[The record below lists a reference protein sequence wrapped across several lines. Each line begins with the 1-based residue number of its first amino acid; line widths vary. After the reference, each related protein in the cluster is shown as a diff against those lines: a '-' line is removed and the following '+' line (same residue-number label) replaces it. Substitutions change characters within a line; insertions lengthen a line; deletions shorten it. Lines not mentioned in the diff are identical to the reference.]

1 MRIPTITPNT
11 EGAAHRVSRLRASFG
26 SYGGHTRVD
35 AKYHD
40 APIKIAKSFPLGGPL
55 AVIVMDVSP
64 GLLEGDRY
72 EMDWTIGENAHVYI
86 TNQSYTKVHPSG
98 ELGSELL
105 QRYALAPGAVA
116 ESMPEP
122 VMLYKDASLLMETEV
137 ELAPSALWMGAE
149 VLCPGRT
156 LRGELFH
163 YRLYRNRMRV
173 RLGGEL
179 IFAQNQRID
188 PSRQM
193 LGAPGCFGDLT
204 HTGTLYAFSDAIGAG
219 QMETIRGALDA
230 WPVREGQRWTAG
242 VSLTHKHGLAVL
254 AAGTSAWVLEELLGE
269 ARRALREAVP
279 GLAPLTFRK

>member
-1 MRIPTITPNT
+1 M
-11 EGAAHRVSRLRASFG
+11 SRLRASFG
-26 SYGGHTRVD
+26 SHGGHTRVD

-55 AVIVMDVSP
+55 AVIMMDVSP

-72 EMDWTIGENAHVYI
+72 EMDWTIGEDAHVYI
-86 TNQSYTKVHPSG
+86 TNQSYTKVHPSDG
-98 ELGSELL
+98 LGSELL
-105 QRYALAPGAVA
+105 QRFALAPGAVA

-137 ELAPSALWMGAE
+137 DLAPGALWMGAE

-188 PSRQM
+188 PASQ
-193 LGAPGCFGDLT
+193 LLDAPGCFGDLT
-204 HTGTLYAFSDAIGAG
+204 HTGTFYAFSDAIGAR
-219 QMETIRGALDA
+219 QMEAVREALA
-230 WPVREGQRWTAG
+230 VWPEREGQRWAAG
-242 VSLTHKHGLAVL
+242 VSLTHKHGMAVL
-254 AAGTSAWVLEELLGE
+254 AAGTSAWVLEELLHE
-269 ARRALREAVP
+269 ARRALRASVP
-279 GLAPLTFRK
+279 GVAPLAFRK